1 MSDAQKTINP
11 FNDEK
16 PQLVHFEAD
25 ESHYEYCRM
34 QMHEID
40 KIHRRTFLCDTILC
54 IMVCLL
60 SVFKYYIAGF
70 DLFSRALSTADRGG
84 STPAGATLAAGM
96 FEILVALVIIVL
108 GYLAW
113 ANFHTLNMFLGLWY
127 ALVTL
132 LGIMRLDV
140 VSAVIGVVGVV
151 FYVFSFRAMTRE
163 QSLSEMPG
171 YPNFQE
177 KFDISK
183 SDIVIQT
190 LLAHQG
196 ERRTKSTLFTTDYS
210 LRRKKKKPAVYSSPE
225 AEDPDSGKALALE
238 LQKHIDEAR
247 DARQART
254 AIAVLDAA
262 AAAQKREKEAAAE
275 TLKSAAETV
284 SEPAA
289 EEIAPAAE
297 PAAEET
303 VPAAEPS
310 ADESAA
316 AIIAEAEAK
325 AKEIL
330 AEALAKAEAI
340 KSEQTSAP
348 AAPAKPKQQQQGGQ
362 KKKKKH

>member
-96 FEILVALVIIVL
+96 FEILVALFIIVL

-127 ALVTL
+127 AYVTL

-140 VSAVIGVVGVV
+140 ISAVIGVVGVV

-210 LRRKKKKPAVYSSPE
+210 LRRKKKKPAVYNSPE
-225 AEDPDSGKALALE
+225 AEDTDSGKALALE

-262 AAAQKREKEAAAE
+262 AAAQKREKEAAAK

-284 SEPAA
+284 S
-289 EEIAPAAE
+289 E